1 MDKVS
6 LAMDIKFGE
15 SEIKAITIN
24 MSSGSICGDNW
35 LINRLIKVNDRLK
48 PTDTDTVWH
57 WSHFKTTLG
66 NRNSSWRDQL
76 KN

>member
-48 PTDTDTVWH
+48 PTDTDTV
-57 WSHFKTTLG
+57 
-66 NRNSSWRDQL
+66 
-76 KN
+76 